1 MKIIPNSVTRAAAR
15 SVLQAKKNAPHIFF
29 AAGVAGVVGSTVLA
43 CKATLKLERTMDDIK
58 KDVET
63 VKELGKSPR
72 RGTINYT
79 DQDYNRDLGYVYGR
93 GILTMGKLYGP
104 ALVLGTLS
112 IAALTGSHVTLVRR
126 NAAIS
131 ATLAGVSK
139 MLDDY
144 RTRVKATLGEEKELD
159 IYQDV
164 KEIEYE
170 DGGKKRVDKIP
181 EHGFSIYAKCFDP
194 HNYNWKNDPEWNRIF
209 LMAVQ
214 ASANSRLRSKG
225 HLFLNEV
232 YKDLGF
238 EDTTA
243 GALCGWVY
251 NGNGDNYVD
260 FGLGLPGS
268 SRFVNNIEPCVWLDF
283 NVDGEIFRLIGE

>member
-1 MKIIPNSVTRAAAR
+1 MKFIPSSVTRAAAR

-43 CKATLKLERTMDDIK
+43 CKATLKLERTMEDIRN
-58 KDVET
+58 DVAT
-63 VKELGKSPR
+63 VKELGASSNR
-72 RGTINYT
+72 ERVGYT
-79 DQDYNRDLGYVYGR
+79 DKAYNRDLGYVYGR
-93 GILTMGKLYGP
+93 GALAMGKLYGP

-139 MLDDY
+139 MLEDY
-144 RTRVKATLGEEKELD
+144 RTRVKASLGEEKELD

-164 KEIEYE
+164 KEVHYE

-181 EHGFSIYAKCFDP
+181 EHGFSLYAKCFDSF
-194 HNYNWKNDPEWNRIF
+194 NYNWKNDPEWNRIF
-209 LMAVQ
+209 LQ
-214 ASANSRLRSKG
+214 AAQNAANNRLKDRG

-232 YKDLGF
+232 YRDLGF

-251 NGNGDNYVD
+251 NGNGDNFVD
-260 FGLGLPGS
+260 FGLSDPKS
-268 SRFVNNIEPCVWLDF
+268 SRFVNNLEPCIWLDF
-283 NVDGEIFRLIGE
+283 NVDGEIFRLI